1 MVVKANRHNP
11 EDGGD
16 LGGHIGSFAS
26 LAHMFGAGFNH
37 FWHAESENHGG
48 DCLYIQGHVSP
59 GVYARAYLEGRLTE
73 EQLLNFRQEVDGK
86 GNQRLDVEGAMFKA
100 VCTSTQ
106 RSTVDTKSLY
116 EAFGITEED
125 LAKYKKPAVAVYTV
139 KVTAR

>member
-1 MVVKANRHNP
+1 MLMQTKTASV
-11 EDGGD
+11 D
-16 LGGHIGSFAS
+16 LLGTLQAQIAELETQAEAIKNALKDECS
-26 LAHMFGAGFNH
+26 L
-37 FWHAESENHGG
+37 
-48 DCLYIQGHVSP
+48 
-59 GVYARAYLEGRLTE
+59 
-73 EQLLNFRQEVDGK
+73 QEVDGK

-116 EAFGITEED
+116 EAFGITEDD